1 MKKKFLKDMTFR
13 ERVQHYSDNSEL
25 NVIFQP
31 KEYVGFR
38 FRGELAKVP
47 SMKNSKQILRFKRK
61 GGQGK
66 ELTAIGLSLVARAKL
81 KAMDALFLAKGI
93 SIERLRFPE
102 QMGDLAVWIELA
114 KGNTGDA
121 IGAAETVLD
130 WLEPAGKLVGKKAR
144 GWGIGL
150 YQDDERA
157 IPIPIHSRTLTEHDS
172 TYIFIR
178 PFSLLESSY
187 SEIRNKMLFQGAA

>member
-1 MKKKFLKDMTFR
+1 MKKKFLKDMTFK
-13 ERVQHYSDNSEL
+13 ERVQHYADNSEL

-31 KEYVGFR
+31 QKYVGFR

-61 GGQGK
+61 GGRGK

-81 KAMDALFLAKGI
+81 KAMDALFSAKGLN
-93 SIERLRFPE
+93 IERLRFPE
-102 QMGDLAVWIELA
+102 SMGDLAVWIELA
-114 KGNTGDA
+114 QGNTGDA
-121 IGAAETVLD
+121 IGAAETILD
-130 WLEPAGKLVGKKAR
+130 WLEPSGKLIAKKRR

-150 YQDDERA
+150 YQDDDRA
-157 IPIPIHSRTLTEHDS
+157 IPIPIHSRTLTEHGS

-178 PFSLLESSY
+178 PFSVLESSY
-187 SEIRNKMLFQGAA
+187 SEIRNRMLFLGAE